1 MPINAM
7 IIDMSVD
14 EGGCCETTRPH
25 TKEESYDEEGV
36 RHLCVPNLP
45 SEVAQTASIAFTNA
59 ILPFLLVMGKTTVSD
74 ALAGESSLVRGAVYI
89 NGLLHNAVVAELTG
103 EQLGE

>member
-1 MPINAM
+1 MGAM

-25 TKEESYDEEGV
+25 TKEESYEEEGV

-45 SEVAQTASIAFTNA
+45 AEVAQTASIAFTNA
-59 ILPFLLVMGKTTVSD
+59 ILPFLLVMGESGISN
-74 ALAGESSLVRGAVYI
+74 ALSSEPALYRGAVYI
-89 NGLLHNAVVAELTG
+89 HGKLRNAVVAELTG
-103 EQLGE
+103 EALE